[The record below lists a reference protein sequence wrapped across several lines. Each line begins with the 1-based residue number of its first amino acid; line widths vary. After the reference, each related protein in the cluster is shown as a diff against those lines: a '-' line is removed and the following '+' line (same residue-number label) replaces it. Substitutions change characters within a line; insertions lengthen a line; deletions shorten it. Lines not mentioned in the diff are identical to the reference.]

1 MPDGLL
7 NRATISVTM
16 TIGNMTRIGKRC
28 TIEAAYIGSNVEI
41 GDDVKIVSARVLPI
55 AYQFIS

>member
-1 MPDGLL
+1 
-7 NRATISVTM
+7 M